1 MNLSE
6 DAIVAKEVGSVWLA
20 HPAGLHARPAIQLTK
35 LAKRFQAN
43 VWIGKSEDGPW
54 VNAKSIAR
62 VMGMKMPSMVTLHLS
77 ADGDDAQHAI
87 RALIKLVESDFTG
100 ASDVGD

>member
-1 MNLSE
+1 MDMSE
-6 DAIVAKEVGSVWLA
+6 ETTLAKEVGSVWLA
-20 HPAGLHARPAIQLTK
+20 HAAGLHARPAIQLTK

-43 VWIGKSEDGPW
+43 VWVGKSQDGPW

-62 VMGMKMPSMVTLHLS
+62 VMGMKMPSKTTLFLA
-77 ADGDDAQHAI
+77 ADGDDAQHAV

-100 ASDVGD
+100 TPDAGE